1 MDTEPTE
8 DETTEEAEAED
19 AVEQNTKAEEAEE
32 EEQQVKGP
40 RKPNNTDYL
49 AGAMLA
55 NGIIWIW
62 MQVLSLIG
70 EDVFIVPK
78 GLLTDLSF
86 LIYVFGGYY
95 AASQVCKRADS
106 QHLIVGLKT
115 AGYAS
120 VMALVIMVTM
130 ISQLKIS
137 IVLSVSISLFAGG
150 VLGGYMFVRKRLQR
164 RRLELEASS

>member
-8 DETTEEAEAED
+8 DETKEETEAED
-19 AVEQNTKAEEAEE
+19 TVEQDAEAEE
-32 EEQQVKGP
+32 EKPKGP

-62 MQVLSLIG
+62 MQALSLIG

-95 AASQVCKRADS
+95 AATLVCKRADT

-120 VMALVIMVTM
+120 VMALIIMVTM

-137 IVLSVSISLFAGG
+137 IVLSMSISLFAGG
-150 VLGGYMFVRKRLQR
+150 VLGGYMFVRKRLQK

>member
-1 MDTEPTE
+1 MNTEPTE
-8 DETTEEAEAED
+8 DETKEETEAED
-19 AVEQNTKAEEAEE
+19 TLEQDAEAEE
-32 EEQQVKGP
+32 EKPKGP
-40 RKPNNTDYL
+40 REPNNTDYL

-62 MQVLSLIG
+62 MQALSLIG

-86 LIYVFGGYY
+86 LIYIFGGYY
-95 AASQVCKRADS
+95 AASQVCKRADT

-120 VMALVIMVTM
+120 VMAMVIMLTM
-130 ISQLKIS
+130 ISQLNIG
-137 IVLSVSISLFAGG
+137 IVLSISISLLAGG
-150 VLGGYMFVRKRLQR
+150 VLGGYMHIRKRLQR

>member
-8 DETTEEAEAED
+8 DEAKEETEAED
-19 AVEQNTKAEEAEE
+19 AVEHDTKAEEAGGEKP
-32 EEQQVKGP
+32 KGP
-40 RKPNNTDYL
+40 RAPNNTDYL

-62 MQVLSLIG
+62 MQALSLIG

-95 AASQVCKRADS
+95 AASQVCKRADT

-120 VMALVIMVTM
+120 VMAMVIMLTM
-130 ISQLKIS
+130 ISQLNIG
-137 IVLSVSISLFAGG
+137 IVLSISISLLAGG
-150 VLGGYMFVRKRLQR
+150 VLGGYMHIRKRLQR

>member
-8 DETTEEAEAED
+8 DETKEGTEAED
-19 AVEQNTKAEEAEE
+19 TLEQYAEAEE
-32 EEQQVKGP
+32 EKPKAP
-40 RKPNNTDYL
+40 RKPNNTDYI

-62 MQVLSLIG
+62 MQALSLIG

-86 LIYVFGGYY
+86 LIYIFGGYY
-95 AASQVCKRADS
+95 AASQVCKRADT

-120 VMALVIMVTM
+120 VMALIIMLTM
-130 ISQLKIS
+130 ISQLKVS

>member
-1 MDTEPTE
+1 MDKEPTE
-8 DETTEEAEAED
+8 DETREETEAED
-19 AVEQNTKAEEAEE
+19 AVEQDAEAEQVE
-32 EEQQVKGP
+32 EEQEKGP
-40 RKPNNTDYL
+40 REPSNIDYL

-55 NGIIWIW
+55 NGVIWIW
-62 MQVLSLIG
+62 MQGLSLIG

-86 LIYVFGGYY
+86 LIYIFGGYI
-95 AASQVCKRADS
+95 AASQVCKRADT

-120 VMALVIMVTM
+120 VMALVIMFTM
-130 ISQLKIS
+130 ISQLNIGIVFSIS
-137 IVLSVSISLFAGG
+137 ICLFAGG
-150 VLGGYMFVRKRLQR
+150 VLGGYMFVRERLKR

>member
-1 MDTEPTE
+1 MDTEPAE
-8 DETTEEAEAED
+8 DEPKEETEAKD
-19 AVEQNTKAEEAEE
+19 VVEQGDEAEE
-32 EEQQVKGP
+32 EKPKGP
-40 RKPNNTDYL
+40 REPNNTDYL

-62 MQVLSLIG
+62 MQALSLIG

-86 LIYVFGGYY
+86 IIYIFGGYY
-95 AASQVCKRADS
+95 ASSQVCKRADT

-120 VMALVIMVTM
+120 VMALIIMLTM
-130 ISQLKIS
+130 ISQLKLS
-137 IVLSVSISLFAGG
+137 IVLSMSISLFAGG
-150 VLGGYMFVRKRLQR
+150 FLGGYMFVRKRLQR

>member
-8 DETTEEAEAED
+8 DETKEETEAED
-19 AVEQNTKAEEAEE
+19 ALEQDAEAEE
-32 EEQQVKGP
+32 EKPKGP

-62 MQVLSLIG
+62 MQALSLMG

-95 AASQVCKRADS
+95 AATLVCKGADT

-137 IVLSVSISLFAGG
+137 IVLSMSISLFAGG

>member
-8 DETTEEAEAED
+8 DEAKKETDAED
-19 AVEQNTKAEEAEE
+19 TLEQDAEE
-32 EEQQVKGP
+32 EKPKGP
-40 RKPNNTDYL
+40 REPNNTDYL

-62 MQVLSLIG
+62 MQALSLIG

-86 LIYVFGGYY
+86 LIYIFGGYY
-95 AASQVCKRADS
+95 AATLVCKRADT

-120 VMALVIMVTM
+120 VMALVIMLTM
-130 ISQLKIS
+130 ISQLNIG
-137 IVLSVSISLFAGG
+137 IALSMSISLFAGG
-150 VLGGYMFVRKRLQR
+150 VLGGYMFVRKRLKR

>member
-8 DETTEEAEAED
+8 DETKKKSEAED
-19 AVEQNTKAEEAEE
+19 TSEQGPEAEE
-32 EEQQVKGP
+32 EKPKGP
-40 RKPNNTDYL
+40 KKPNNTDYL

-62 MQVLSLIG
+62 MQALSLIG

-86 LIYVFGGYY
+86 IIYIFGGYY
-95 AASQVCKRADS
+95 AASQVCKRADT

-120 VMALVIMVTM
+120 AMAFVIMMTM
-130 ISQLKIS
+130 ISQLNLG
-137 IVLSVSISLFAGG
+137 IVLSIAICLLAGG
-150 VLGGYMFVRKRLQR
+150 FLAGYMRVRKRLQR

>member
-8 DETTEEAEAED
+8 DEAKEETEAED
-19 AVEQNTKAEEAEE
+19 TLEQDAEAEE
-32 EEQQVKGP
+32 EKPKGP
-40 RKPNNTDYL
+40 REPNNTDYL

-62 MQVLSLIG
+62 MQALSLIG

-86 LIYVFGGYY
+86 IIYIFGGYY
-95 AASQVCKRADS
+95 AASQVCKRADT

-115 AGYAS
+115 AGFAS
-120 VMALVIMVTM
+120 VMALVIMLTM
-130 ISQLKIS
+130 ISQLKLS
-137 IVLSVSISLFAGG
+137 IVLSMSISLFAGG
-150 VLGGYMFVRKRLQR
+150 FLGGYMFVRKRLQR

>member
-1 MDTEPTE
+1 MDTEPAE
-8 DETTEEAEAED
+8 DETTEETVAED
-19 AVEQNTKAEEAEE
+19 TLEQDAEAEE
-32 EEQQVKGP
+32 EKPRGP
-40 RKPNNTDYL
+40 REPSNTDYL

-62 MQVLSLIG
+62 MQALSLIG

-86 LIYVFGGYY
+86 IIYVFGGYV
-95 AASQVCKRADS
+95 AALQVCKRADT

-120 VMALVIMVTM
+120 VMALVIMLTM
-130 ISQLKIS
+130 ISQLKLS
-137 IVLSVSISLFAGG
+137 IVLSMSISLFAGG

>member
-1 MDTEPTE
+1 MNTEPTE
-8 DETTEEAEAED
+8 DETKEETEAED
-19 AVEQNTKAEEAEE
+19 AVEHDTKAEEAGEE
-32 EEQQVKGP
+32 KPKGP

-62 MQVLSLIG
+62 MQALSLIG

-86 LIYVFGGYY
+86 LIYIFGGYY
-95 AASQVCKRADS
+95 AASQVCKRADT

-120 VMALVIMVTM
+120 VMAMVIMLTM
-130 ISQLKIS
+130 ISQLNIG
-137 IVLSVSISLFAGG
+137 IVLSISISLLAGG
-150 VLGGYMFVRKRLQR
+150 VLGGYMHIRKRLQR

>member
-8 DETTEEAEAED
+8 DEAKEETEAED
-19 AVEQNTKAEEAEE
+19 ALEQDAEE
-32 EEQQVKGP
+32 EKPKGP
-40 RKPNNTDYL
+40 RAPNNTDYL

-62 MQVLSLIG
+62 MQALSLIG
-70 EDVFIVPK
+70 EDVLIVPK

-95 AASQVCKRADS
+95 AASQVCKRADT

-120 VMALVIMVTM
+120 VMAMVIMLTM
-130 ISQLKIS
+130 ISQLNIG
-137 IVLSVSISLFAGG
+137 IVLSMSISLLAGG
-150 VLGGYMFVRKRLQR
+150 VLGGYMHIRKRLQR